1 MIAQNVNIAKAYNMR
16 TPRSPSLIFSLVL
29 ILYITMTKVSA
40 SIINL
45 LLPP

>member
-1 MIAQNVNIAKAYNMR
+1 MIAQNVNIAKAYNIR
-16 TPRSPSLIFSLVL
+16 IPRGPPLIFSLVL